1 MANRPSGETA
11 SGGRR
16 ETEVTKGGGTV
27 FVIDDEPSVR
37 KALAR
42 LLCSAGYRVEAFAS
56 AREFLGRPRY
66 DGPGCLVLDVHMPG
80 QSGLEL
86 QEAMVTADN
95 PLPIVFISGKSN
107 IPESVRGMKAGAV
120 DFLQKPFRDTDL
132 LAAID
137 RSLAKDREARAAR
150 AERAEIQKRL
160 QTLTAREREVLAFV
174 VAGLLNKQIAFD
186 LGITEKTVKVH
197 RARVM
202 EKMRAGSVAELV
214 RLAEK
219 ADIPP
224 AVESSSGSDA
234 AFSSE

>member
-1 MANRPSGETA
+1 M
-11 SGGRR
+11 
-16 ETEVTKGGGTV
+16 TKGGGVV
-27 FVIDDEPSVR
+27 FVIDDEASVR

-42 LLCSAGYRVEAFAS
+42 LLNSAGYRFETFAS
-56 AREFLGRPRY
+56 ASEFLSRAHY

-86 QEAMVTADN
+86 QETMVSADSY
-95 PLPIVFISGKSN
+95 LPIIFISGKSD

-120 DFLQKPFRDTDL
+120 DFLQKPFTDKDL

-137 RSLAKDREARAAR
+137 LSLAKDLEARAAR
-150 AERAEIQKRL
+150 AEHDEIQGRV
-160 QTLTAREREVLAFV
+160 QTLTPREREVLAFV
-174 VAGLLNKQIAFD
+174 VAGLLNKQIAFE

-202 EKMRAGSVAELV
+202 EKMRAGSVADLV

-219 ADIPP
+219 ADISP
-224 AVESSSGSDA
+224 ALERRSGSNA
-234 AFSSE
+234 AFNTK